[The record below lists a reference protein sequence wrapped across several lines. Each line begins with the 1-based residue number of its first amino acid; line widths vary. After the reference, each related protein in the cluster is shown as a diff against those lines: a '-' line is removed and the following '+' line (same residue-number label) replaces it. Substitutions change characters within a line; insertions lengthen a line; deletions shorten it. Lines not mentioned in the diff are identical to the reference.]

1 VDRVAVNKGEFMS
14 EYEVIAVST
23 AEMTFEEYTKRALS
37 TAQFD
42 PSLGLIYPALGIA
55 GESGEFVDKI
65 KKEVRNNGNRFGNSM
80 SPEVR
85 LEMVKELG
93 DILWYIN
100 QAADQLGYNLQEVAA
115 INIRKLEDRRKRN
128 AIKSEGDNR

>member
-1 VDRVAVNKGEFMS
+1 MEEYKVVANTQEL
-14 EYEVIAVST
+14 
-23 AEMTFEEYTKRALS
+23 TFDEYTKRALA

-65 KKEVRNNGNRFGNSM
+65 KKEVRNNGRRFGSEM
-80 SPEVR
+80 PEESRVA
-85 LEMVKELG
+85 LAKELG

-100 QAADQLGYNLQEVAA
+100 QASQQLGYSLKQIAS
-115 INIRKLEDRRKRN
+115 INIEKLEDRVKRN
-128 AIKSEGDNR
+128 AVKSEGDNR

>member
-1 VDRVAVNKGEFMS
+1 MRIVNKGEFMS
-14 EYEVIAVST
+14 EYAVIIPNII
-23 AEMTFEEYTKRALS
+23 ELTFEEYTKRALA
-37 TAQFD
+37 TAKFD

-65 KKEVRNNGNRFGNSM
+65 KKEVRNNGKRFGHEM

-85 LEMVKELG
+85 LAMLKELG

-100 QAADQLGYNLQEVAA
+100 QAADQLQSTLQEVGA
-115 INIRKLEDRRKRN
+115 INIEKLEDRVRRSV
-128 AIKSEGDNR
+128 IKSEGDNR